1 MKFPLISVIDQSCG
15 KYFNKVPV
23 YTENTLSFKSRENL
37 TGFKFCIDT
46 NNWHSFYFISF
57 STTLGFSSLLKMKN
71 FV

>member
-46 NNWHSFYFISF
+46 F
-57 STTLGFSSLLKMKN
+57 SMTHVFFLMTFDSSSKAQRLSL
-71 FV
+71 